1 MLVQEVEFDASSAE
15 VFGALCDRPGS
26 FFLDSALAA
35 DGLGQFSFIGWDP
48 FLTFRANGDVVTL
61 TRGGQTETRR
71 SDPLLELRE
80 LLQRHHASS
89 AAALPFA
96 GGAVGYFSYEFGQ
109 RFERI
114 ARTSRDDLGVPEM
127 EFGFYDAVL
136 AFASHTGRAFIV
148 ANPADVSRERT
159 IAQKLERTV
168 RDALARGPCTPPEPP
183 PRSVDERP
191 RSNYTKEEYLR
202 AIARIKDY
210 IRAGD
215 VYQVN
220 LSQRF
225 ETSLPCHPYE
235 LYRRLRRLSPAPFA
249 SYLNFGERQIVS
261 CSPERFLRLQ
271 NGWVETR
278 ASKGTRQRG
287 STVAEDAA
295 LRQQLVT
302 SNKHRGELLMIV
314 DLERNDLGR
323 VCDVGSIR
331 VDEIYR
337 LETHPTVFHL
347 VASISGTL
355 PAQTDVVDCLR
366 ATFPGGSITGA
377 PKIRAMQIIDELEP
391 HRRHIYAGAIG
402 YLGFDGNCDL
412 NIAIRTILCAN
423 GRAYYHVGGGIVWDS
438 DPESEYQETLDKGRA
453 MHAALIRQPQLTP

>member
-1 MLVQEVEFDASSAE
+1 MLVQEVEFDASPAE
-15 VFGALCDRPGS
+15 LFGALCDLPGS

-35 DGLGQFSFIGWDP
+35 DGLGQFSFFGCDP
-48 FLTFRANGDVVTL
+48 FLTFRASGDVVTL

-80 LLQRHHASS
+80 LVQRHRAPA

-114 ARTSRDDLGVPEM
+114 ARTSPDDLGVPEM
-127 EFGFYDAVL
+127 EFGFYNAVL
-136 AFASHTGRAFIV
+136 AFASDTGRAFV
-148 ANPADVSRERT
+148 AANLADPSDERT
-159 IAQKLERTV
+159 LAQKLERTV
-168 RDALARGPCTPPEPP
+168 RDALARGPRPRPEPP
-183 PRSVDERP
+183 PRTAVGPP
-191 RSNYTKEEYLR
+191 RSNFTKEEYLR
-202 AIARIKDY
+202 AVARIKDY

-225 ETSLPCHPYE
+225 EASLPGHPYE

-249 SYLNFGERQIVS
+249 SYLNLGGRQIVS

-271 NGWVETR
+271 NGRVETR
-278 ASKGTRQRG
+278 PIKGTRPRG
-287 STVAEDAA
+287 ANATEDAA
-295 LRQQLVT
+295 LRQQLVA
-302 SNKHRGELLMIV
+302 SEKDRAELLMIV

-323 VCDVGSIR
+323 VCEVGSIR

-347 VASISGTL
+347 VASVSGKL
-355 PAQTDVVDCLR
+355 PAQADVFDCLR
-366 ATFPGGSITGA
+366 AAFPGGSITGA

-391 HRRHIYAGAIG
+391 HRRHLYTGAIG

-412 NIAIRTILCAN
+412 NIAIRTILCAS

-453 MHAALIRQPQLTP
+453 MHAALAGQPPFMP